1 MSTLKVD
8 TIQKRTGTG
17 TITVGQSG
25 DTIALPTATATA
37 MTVSGA
43 TTLTGTTTLA
53 SGQNMTPAFAAEDA
67 GDQSI
72 PNTTNT
78 KLTFDT
84 EYYDSD
90 GTWDT
95 SNSRWT
101 PGIAGKYCIN
111 TTVYMQLGVDA
122 KYVSLSLYKNGSYV
136 ETLARQHTGVADDVQ
151 VNGNISFVATAS
163 DYYEIYI
170 YQNSGASKDTSA
182 TNTRV
187 NGFKV
192 MGA

>member
-1 MSTLKVD
+1 MVSQIKVNE
-8 TIQKRTGTG
+8 IIKQSGS
-17 TITVGQSG
+17 TITIGESG
-25 DTIALPTATATA
+25 DTVTIP
-37 MTVSGA
+37 SGA
-43 TTLTGTTTLA
+43 TLNSVGTTTLA
-53 SGQNMTPAFAAEDA
+53 SGQNMTPAFAAEDS

-72 PNTTNT
+72 PNGTNT

-101 PGIAGKYCIN
+101 PGIAGKNCIN
-111 TTVYMQLGVDA
+111 ATVYMQLGTDG
-122 KYVSLSLYKNGSYV
+122 KYVALFLYKNGSNV
-136 ETLARQHTGVADDVQ
+136 ETIARQHTGVNDDVQ
-151 VNGNISFVATAS
+151 VNGNISFVATAT
-163 DYYEIYI
+163 DYYEIYVH
-170 YQNSGASKDTSA
+170 QNSGGSKDTSA
-182 TNTRV
+182 TQTRV